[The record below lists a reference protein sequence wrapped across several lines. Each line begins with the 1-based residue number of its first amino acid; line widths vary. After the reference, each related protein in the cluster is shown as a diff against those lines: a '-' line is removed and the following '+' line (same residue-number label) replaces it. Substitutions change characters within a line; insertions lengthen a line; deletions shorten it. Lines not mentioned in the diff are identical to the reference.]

1 MTNGWP
7 FDGWVIV
14 VAMDNGTGCTGYN
27 GMPRLV
33 FKWAIKIHFSHWSR
47 KDDSF
52 ENHKSDNQHGDTCFD
67 SWYSGCREPRTNGS
81 ASKNCINEI
90 AVSDGAIYKGRHRIG
105 NRSAKISFEL
115 NMLLS

>member
-33 FKWAIKIHFSHWSR
+33 FKLAIKISLFYWSR
-47 KDDSF
+47 KGTF

-67 SWYSGCREPRTNGS
+67 SWYSGCREPGTNES
-81 ASKNCINEI
+81 ASKNLRNEI
-90 AVSDGAIYKGRHRIG
+90 AVSDGAI
-105 NRSAKISFEL
+105 
-115 NMLLS
+115 